1 MSKPTCTDEFEKQP
15 SRQELL
21 SVKRCNT
28 IAQVLLTDKWEGS
41 VWCKWPQWCQS
52 GWDDHL
58 SPSPLSV
65 MKFLMWILY
74 ILSSG
79 SCFLTDMAATLAWLC
94 QFWHSCVNLGMAVLW
109 VQEFILVPYI
119 ARDEFKPAYICKGL
133 VACANSSLVCFLFLF
148 LQREDWRWGLAGIIG
163 PWELSGKAARAA
175 HPTEQPEGKKKEK
188 KPVYWRIEMG

>member
-28 IAQVLLTDKWEGS
+28 IAQVLLAEQT
-41 VWCKWPQWCQS
+41 S
-52 GWDDHL
+52 GKALCDANDHNGARDDHL

-65 MKFLMWILY
+65 MKFLKWMLY

-119 ARDEFKPAYICKGL
+119 ALDEFKLAYICKGL
-133 VACANSSLVCFLFLF
+133 IACANSSLVCFLFLF
-148 LQREDWRWGLAGIIG
+148 LQREDWMWGLAGIIG